1 MSFSS
6 DMRNATKSIIDAHDK
21 ITRAATLDFFAGTI
35 KDTPVDTGRARGNW
49 VTSVD
54 EPAQGEIDRLD
65 PEGTAATAEVVA
77 KTPEGAGQETFMS
90 NSLPYIEALEYGSSQ
105 RAPDGM
111 VRRNLAR
118 VQRIVDKAI
127 AKFRV

>member
-21 ITRAATLDFFAGTI
+21 ITRAATLDFFTGTV

-49 VTSVD
+49 VTTTGQ
-54 EPAQGEIDRLD
+54 PAQGEIDRED
-65 PEGTAATAEVVA
+65 KPGTTVIAEIVA

-105 RAPDGM
+105 KAPDGM

-118 VQRIVDKAI
+118 VQRIVDAAV

>member
-21 ITRAATLDFFAGTI
+21 ITRAATLDFFTGTV

-54 EPAQGEIDRLD
+54 TPAQGEIDRED
-65 PEGTAATAEVVA
+65 KTGSTVTAEIVA
-77 KTPEGAGQETFMS
+77 KTPEKAGQEVFMS
-90 NSLPYIEALEYGSSQ
+90 NSLPYIDALEYGSSTK
-105 RAPDGM
+105 APNGM
-111 VRRNLAR
+111 MRRNLAR